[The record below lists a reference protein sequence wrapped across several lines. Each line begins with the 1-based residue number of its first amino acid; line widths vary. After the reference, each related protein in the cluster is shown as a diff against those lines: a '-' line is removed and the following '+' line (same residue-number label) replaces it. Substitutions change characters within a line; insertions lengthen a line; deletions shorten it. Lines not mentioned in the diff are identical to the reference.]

1 MPNAAVRD
9 LCSVLTKW
17 RRPQQTTGPFYLFA
31 SSTSHTRL
39 FHVFGGNN
47 LDFNSLL
54 RLDNRQPLAKHSFFF
69 FVFWLKRKCHNSEFY
84 LLQFHP
90 LTNSQSFPF
99 TEKKKDLLSIL
110 NFKVWLSF
118 IQDVQN
124 HHINGI
130 VPGHF
135 EFIFVSFLLCCLVF
149 FSCFFFFQLTTLVR
163 SFSTCSLVY
172 RQASSFISLFFLT
185 SSACLSCQTNT
196 VACLWIRW
204 DWWGR
209 NGKVKNALEKIRRW
223 GRNQCSFLLQVSEGL
238 PGLLGSVLNVNTD
251 WSLIDRVTT
260 GNLHTFS

>member
-1 MPNAAVRD
+1 MESFQVT
-9 LCSVLTKW
+9 LSSFSFLSCSVVW
-17 RRPQQTTGPFYLFA
+17 
-31 SSTSHTRL
+31 
-39 FHVFGGNN
+39 
-47 LDFNSLL
+47 
-54 RLDNRQPLAKHSFFF
+54 FFF
-69 FVFWLKRKCHNSEFY
+69 L
-84 LLQFHP
+84 
-90 LTNSQSFPF
+90 
-99 TEKKKDLLSIL
+99 
-110 NFKVWLSF
+110 
-118 IQDVQN
+118 
-124 HHINGI
+124 
-130 VPGHF
+130 
-135 EFIFVSFLLCCLVF
+135 
-149 FSCFFFFQLTTLVR
+149 FFFFQLTTLVR

-260 GNLHTFS
+260 GNLHTFFCCVRKFAAILTRLCPLTSISNMLRVMKNLVKKRCSV